1 MIEHIDRDKRIVLI
15 TGKGG
20 VGKTTVAASIVRAL
34 AAGRRVLGCEIGD
47 PEGGPTALGRL
58 FGKSVLTPTPEPVA
72 ENLSLCHLWAPLGHE
87 LFLRSILPSKR
98 LIRATLRSKALRR
111 FLIAAPSFHE
121 MGIYYHLLTL
131 LEARRPDGKPVH
143 DTIVID
149 MPATGHALALTG
161 LVDMLL
167 RIIPKGPV
175 NKALRRGEEIIRD
188 PWLST
193 TLVVALPERL
203 PVSESI
209 ELVHGLRATRTPV
222 GGVVL
227 NRMPED
233 PLTPEERAAI
243 TPILQNGL
251 ARPMLGTRRLLQIEE
266 SQAATSRLAEET
278 NLPSTELP
286 ELKGTASEILEGLTT
301 LWLARGVI
309 A

>member
-1 MIEHIDRDKRIVLI
+1 MIEHIDKEKRVVLI

-34 AAGRRVLGCEIGD
+34 SEGRRVLGCEIGD
-47 PEGGPTALGRL
+47 PEGGPTPLGRL
-58 FGKSVLTPTPEPVA
+58 FGQSFLSSEPVTLA
-72 ENLSLCHLWAPLGHE
+72 PNLSLCHLWAPLGHE

-98 LIRATLRSKALRR
+98 VIRAALRSKALRR

-131 LEARRPDGKPVH
+131 LEAKRDDGTPVH
-143 DTIVID
+143 ETIVID
-149 MPATGHALALTG
+149 MPATGHALAITG

-167 RIIPKGPV
+167 RIIPRGPV

-193 TLVVALPERL
+193 TFVVALPERL

-209 ELVHGLRATRTPV
+209 ELVHGLRETRTPV

-233 PLTPEERAAI
+233 PLTTDEREAI
-243 TPILQNGL
+243 HLLLEDNPDGPI
-251 ARPMLGTRRLLQIEE
+251 LGTRRLAHIRE
-266 SQAATSRLAEET
+266 SQVASSRLAEET

-286 ELKGTASEILEGLTT
+286 EIRGDAKEIVEALTQI
-301 LWLARGVI
+301 WQARGV
-309 A
+309 AA